1 MKLLKSLL
9 ILLLILVA
17 IPLILAL
24 FVTKD
29 YALERDTV
37 INVSKD
43 RVFDYIKLLKN
54 HDDFS
59 IWSQRDST
67 MNTTYTGVDGTVGFV
82 YSWESN
88 NSNLGSGEQEI
99 VAIQDGK
106 RIDFQLRFKEPME
119 STSSAYMITDS
130 LGVDKTRLTWGF
142 KGHMY
147 YPLNAILFFV
157 NMDTMLGDDIQ
168 KSLDSLKLQLE
179 SQPQP
184 IERGT
189 IAYLKFYHSK
199 ISDSLIASVQS
210 LNNEQLQFKPADD
223 RWSIGQCL
231 DHIIKSEKLLLD
243 IIKKEM
249 QNDPQSR
256 LLDSIGVS
264 DAQIEAQLADRTT
277 TYRAPKV
284 LEGVND
290 YQQAN
295 RAISDYKV
303 IENKII
309 SFVNATDIE
318 AMRMHHSVYPFGNSD
333 VYQALMSLAGH
344 TARHTVQIHKVMANE
359 AFPRP

>member
-9 ILLLILVA
+9 IILLILVA

-67 MNTTYTGVDGTVGFV
+67 MNTSYTGVDGTVGFV

-189 IAYLKFYHSK
+189 LAYLKFYHSK
-199 ISDSLIASVQS
+199 ISDSLIATVQS
-210 LNNEQLQFKPADD
+210 LNSEQLQFKPADD

-243 IIKKEM
+243 TIKKEM
-249 QNDPQSR
+249 
-256 LLDSIGVS
+256 
-264 DAQIEAQLADRTT
+264 
-277 TYRAPKV
+277 
-284 LEGVND
+284 
-290 YQQAN
+290 
-295 RAISDYKV
+295 
-303 IENKII
+303 
-309 SFVNATDIE
+309 
-318 AMRMHHSVYPFGNSD
+318 
-333 VYQALMSLAGH
+333 
-344 TARHTVQIHKVMANE
+344 
-359 AFPRP
+359 